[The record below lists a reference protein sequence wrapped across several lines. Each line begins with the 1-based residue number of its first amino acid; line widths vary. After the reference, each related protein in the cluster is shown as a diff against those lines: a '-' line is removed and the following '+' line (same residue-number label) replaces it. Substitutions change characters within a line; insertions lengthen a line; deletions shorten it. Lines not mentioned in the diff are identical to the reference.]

1 MVIHYQI
8 FEHFRTEQKKVDEAI
23 VLLKEN
29 GYKIY
34 KTEVHEKEVV

>member
-1 MVIHYQI
+1 MVIHNQI
-8 FEHFRTEQKKVDEAI
+8 FEHFRKENKKVEEAI
-23 VLLKEN
+23 KLLKEN

>member
-1 MVIHYQI
+1 MVIHNQI
-8 FEHFRTEQKKVDEAI
+8 FEHFRTNQKKIDDAI
-23 VLLKEN
+23 KLLKEN